1 MYDTSP
7 KGTGT
12 RQGRYVSSQLLPPT
26 CRLRLQSMPMEWYG
40 PKPSGNQA
48 CKYHRPVDPGI
59 SSIQGASHRPIYICR
74 CMYEY
79 APMYE
84 ERTVGS
90 TRPMYPDIVGIRNYS
105 CSRYSTS
112 EKLHWHTCFVK
123 IASSAPFTGGYVRLA
138 ATRAFVFELRA
149 FFRRENIREL
159 GQFLRTP
166 HAKICYDCRAIFF
179 FRHLPPCCSRRR
191 SLQRRTCLFCCGF
204 QLKFLHASNTSP
216 ITDSR
221 CMIYRF
227 LICIIPQVTYDLANI
242 AGWEP

>member
-123 IASSAPFTGGYVRLA
+123 IANSAPFTGGYVRLA

-159 GQFLRTP
+159 GGRFLRTP

-179 FRHLPPCCSRRR
+179 QTPSAMLLKRTFVATKNLSVLLWISAQIFARLEHITYHRFPLHD
-191 SLQRRTCLFCCGF
+191 LQIPD
-204 QLKFLHASNTSP
+204 LHNT
-216 ITDSR
+216 TGN
-221 CMIYRF
+221 
-227 LICIIPQVTYDLANI
+227 V
-242 AGWEP
+242 